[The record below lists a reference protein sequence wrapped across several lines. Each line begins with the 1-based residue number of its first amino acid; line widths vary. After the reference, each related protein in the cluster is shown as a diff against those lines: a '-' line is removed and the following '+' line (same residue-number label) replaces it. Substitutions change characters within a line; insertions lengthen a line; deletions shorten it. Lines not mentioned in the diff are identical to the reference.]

1 MIRKLKKI
9 RKLGKKKTGI
19 TWSAIRKANKKRKA
33 SGLEIKFYQLLT
45 EANIKF
51 KKEKCI
57 GRCHVD
63 IFIEPNLAIELQG
76 CYWHG
81 CRKCFPEPTLAQKK
95 ARIKD
100 AKRYMFFQKKEFK
113 VLLLW
118 ECDIEADPYKAIQTI
133 KELIDVC
140 K

>member
-1 MIRKLKKI
+1 MIRKL
-9 RKLGKKKTGI
+9 RKPRKPGKKKTGI

-45 EANIKF
+45 EAGIKF

-63 IFIEPNLAIELQG
+63 IFIEPNLAIELNG

-81 CRKCFPEPTLAQKK
+81 CQKCFPNPSATQKK

-100 AKRYMFFQKKEFK
+100 AKRYLFFQKKEFK
-113 VLLLW
+113 VVVLW
-118 ECDIEADPYKAIQTI
+118 ECDIEANPDKAIKTI
-133 KELIDVC
+133 KDLLDVS
-140 K
+140 